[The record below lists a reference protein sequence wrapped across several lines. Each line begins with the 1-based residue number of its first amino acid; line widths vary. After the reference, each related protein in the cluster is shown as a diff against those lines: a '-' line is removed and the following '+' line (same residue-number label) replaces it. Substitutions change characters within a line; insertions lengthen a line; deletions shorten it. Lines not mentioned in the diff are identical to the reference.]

1 MDKLSLRNAIKE
13 AINKSQLETIIA
25 RILDDEE
32 GFARAKELQQAVA
45 DRLRRAGWE
54 THAIKVKNC
63 FCRGHLEIW
72 NADGNLRTRW
82 MPRIWY
88 TQHPMGHDVAVGACG
103 LPKLCPFHARMETRR
118 RIERY
123 LPTIEKSARSG
134 RLRFVTLTTR
144 NAPMGGLATV
154 WDEIWNA
161 WTKLRKS
168 DCWTASGALAA
179 FEVTYS
185 DYDGGSWNAHLHVLC
200 VVPRGVDFS
209 YRRIQAKWEEITG
222 APIVDFEQ
230 VRSSSPDGLVS
241 GLHEVLKYVS
251 KFDDLAAMPDEAFSE
266 WFEFMH
272 GRRALRSY
280 GEWYRLQ
287 DLDLDEE
294 EPVGEL
300 VAAFDWRWSRESG
313 ISVFLIQVNKSML
326 ASEEEREFGVNHFAA
341 FSLARAGP
349 G

>member
-1 MDKLSLRNAIKE
+1 MDKLRNSIRTALKQRQLNELVTQAI
-13 AINKSQLETIIA
+13 Q
-25 RILDDEE
+25 EE
-32 GFARAKELQQAVA
+32 NFCRAKELQQSVA
-45 DRLRRAGWE
+45 DKLESIQHHTYAL
-54 THAIKVKNC
+54 KVRNC
-63 FCRGHLEIW
+63 FAHGHLEIW

-88 TQHPMGHDVAVGACG
+88 TQHPMGYDVAVGACG

-144 NAPMGGLATV
+144 NAPMGGLATA

-230 VRSSSPDGLVS
+230 VRSSSPDDLVS

-294 EPVGEL
+294 ELVGEL
-300 VAAFDWRWSRESG
+300 VAAFDWCWSEAGGLR
-313 ISVFLIQVNKSML
+313 VFLIQVNKSL
-326 ASEEEREFGVNHFAA
+326 TAEEHSQEFGSYELRNLA
-341 FSLARAGP
+341 LARAGP